1 MKKITLDHPS
11 GFTEGEITIT
21 GSKSES
27 NRLLILKSLFPQI
40 LIENLSNSDD
50 TLLTNQALKTI
61 DSIIDINHAGTAM
74 RFLTAY
80 FATQQNREVLLT
92 GSQRMQE
99 RPIKLLVNA
108 LKDLGAEI
116 SYEKKDGYP
125 PLRIKGKK
133 ITKSKVALPADISSQ
148 FVSALILIAPSL
160 EKGLTID
167 LIGKLTSAP
176 YVNMT
181 LKILDL
187 LGLDT
192 EFERNQIKISASKFV
207 KPTTWL
213 VESDWSSASYF
224 YSVVALSSKSHLILS
239 NFNNQS
245 IQGDAALPNIYVK
258 LGVNT
263 SFNNGK
269 ITLSKIDNFN
279 LSDSLSI
286 DLRNTPD
293 LAQTIVVSCLGLG
306 IGCRLTGL
314 HTLKMKETDRLS
326 ALKIEMQKL
335 GAEVHITENSLELL
349 PINKLKRGISIDTY
363 NDHRMAMAFAPLALK
378 VPIIINDF
386 RVVSKS
392 YPSFWE
398 DLKKIKFTQIV
409 N

>member
-133 ITKSKVALPADISSQ
+133 ITKSKVALPANISSQ
-148 FVSALILIAPSL
+148 FISALILIAPSL

-181 LKILDL
+181 LKISL
-187 LGLDT
+187 T
-192 EFERNQIKISASKFV
+192 ITMV
-207 KPTTWL
+207 
-213 VESDWSSASYF
+213 
-224 YSVVALSSKSHLILS
+224 S
-239 NFNNQS
+239 N
-245 IQGDAALPNIYVK
+245 
-258 LGVNT
+258 
-263 SFNNGK
+263 
-269 ITLSKIDNFN
+269 
-279 LSDSLSI
+279 
-286 DLRNTPD
+286 
-293 LAQTIVVSCLGLG
+293 
-306 IGCRLTGL
+306 
-314 HTLKMKETDRLS
+314 
-326 ALKIEMQKL
+326 
-335 GAEVHITENSLELL
+335 
-349 PINKLKRGISIDTY
+349 
-363 NDHRMAMAFAPLALK
+363 
-378 VPIIINDF
+378 
-386 RVVSKS
+386 
-392 YPSFWE
+392 
-398 DLKKIKFTQIV
+398 LKKCLLHKY
-409 N
+409 NL